1 MRWSGDWTVPQ
12 VGMAPEQVLC
22 QGLEL
27 DRVGTRLV
35 SVNTELGCASPG
47 DGGGIGEWEELV
59 MSRVE
64 DWEAGT
70 QRSHRTSGTWRETSM
85 GSRDVGKG

>member
-1 MRWSGDWTVPQ
+1 
-12 VGMAPEQVLC
+12 MAQKQVLC

-27 DRVGTRLV
+27 DRVEMRLV

-59 MSRVE
+59 TSRVE

-70 QRSHRTSGTWRETSM
+70 WRSHRTSGTWREASTGYRS
-85 GSRDVGKG
+85 VGQD